1 MLFDDTNFYRN
12 LFNAL
17 PGSKGVDFLSVDAEY
32 VGFIEVKNCQGD
44 KGNCRWRIF
53 PNNHKRDTSLT
64 KVSVV
69 DSYTYIPKVFKIAG

>member
-32 VGFIEVKNCQGD
+32 VAFIEVKNCQGD
-44 KGNCRWRIF
+44 EGNCRWRM
-53 PNNHKRDTSLT
+53 
-64 KVSVV
+64 V
-69 DSYTYIPKVFKIAG
+69 DSYTYIPKVFKIVY